1 MAVLWKEFENGAKEL
16 EDEGFIVEIKERTR
30 WKPEEIIFQGNP
42 FLLKRLWD
50 NLFSNIRRYADKTE
64 PVSIEVMANHGKT
77 GIIIKNR
84 IMKNREAA
92 GSGVGLKSARCIAQI
107 HQWSLTWE
115 EEDGVFSVVLL
126 F

>member
-1 MAVLWKEFENGAKEL
+1 M
-16 EDEGFIVEIKERTR
+16 
-30 WKPEEIIFQGNP
+30 IFQGNP

-107 HQWSLTWE
+107 HRWSLTWE
-115 EEDGVFSVVLL
+115 EEEGVFSVVLL